1 MDENFVITNWVGVGD
16 FWVIDLV
23 LVVDRGGL
31 FCQPLVLGFVLLTVL
46 YTEVLIVILERG
58 D

>member
-16 FWVIDLV
+16 FRVIDLV
-23 LVVDRGGL
+23 LVVDRGVL